1 VTAPWDGVRRIL
13 AVRLDNLGDVLMSTP
28 ALSALKASFPGAQLT
43 LMASPS
49 GAAITPFLPCI
60 DDVIVYD
67 APWVKSNGTAEGS
80 ADLAMAERLRSM
92 AFDAAVIF
100 TVYSQSAL
108 PAAMLCRFAGIPRV
122 LAHCRENPYRLLTDW
137 VRDTAVEDNGR
148 HETQRQLDLVRTV
161 GATVA
166 DERLVFRVAP
176 ADRASLRTKLA
187 ARGVAAERG
196 WTLVHPGATAPSRR
210 YPAER
215 FATVARTL
223 TDDGRGP
230 VLVTGGPD
238 EAELAGAVAAQAG
251 PGVISIAGAL
261 TLGEFAALIADAALL
276 VSNNSGP
283 VHLAAALGTP
293 VVDLYAL
300 TNPQHTPWQ
309 VSSRVLFHDVPC
321 KFCYRSECPQGH
333 HQCLRG
339 VTPETVIA
347 AARELH
353 TEAHPLE
360 PAA

>member
-1 VTAPWDGVRRIL
+1 MTAPWDGVRRIL

-80 ADLAMAERLRSM
+80 ADLAMAERLRGM

-176 ADRASLRTKLA
+176 ADRTNLRTKLA
-187 ARGVAAERG
+187 ARGVAAGRG

-210 YPAER
+210 YPADR

-223 TDDGRGP
+223 SDDGRGP
-230 VLVTGGPD
+230 VLVTGGTD

-251 PGVISIAGAL
+251 RGVISIAGTL

-309 VSSRVLFHDVPC
+309 VPSRVLFHDVPC

-347 AARELH
+347 AAKELH

>member
-1 VTAPWDGVRRIL
+1 
-13 AVRLDNLGDVLMSTP
+13 
-28 ALSALKASFPGAQLT
+28 
-43 LMASPS
+43 MASPS

-67 APWVKSNGTAEGS
+67 APWVKSNGTADGS

-108 PAAMLCRFAGIPRV
+108 PAAVLCRFAGIPRV

-187 ARGVAAERG
+187 ARGVAADRG

-210 YPAER
+210 YPADR

-223 TDDGRGP
+223 TADGRGP

-238 EAELAGAVAAQAG
+238 EAELAGTVAAQAG